1 MTVVYEDGE
10 LVIKKK
16 NKKEFIFLIK
26 KWDGEY
32 KKFWVNFPFS
42 LIKIIS
48 TKKDE
53 GQKEYT
59 MHINKAEM
67 LDDLIKRH
75 KNLSYIDCLTMLYDI
90 GNQLQSL
97 EMFNMGMPF
106 LKLSDIMVVNDRHF
120 FIVNTSRVLPIS
132 NDRIT
137 INTPYKRTPFF
148 SPELQNLNGIPAK
161 LNWKTS
167 YYSLASLV
175 VYCLT
180 GEHILGNK
188 LSSGEIM
195 DKLYETKLFWALQRC
210 LVVNPE
216 DRYYLII

>member
-26 KWDGEY
+26 NWDGEY

-48 TKKDE
+48 TKKEKD
-53 GQKEYT
+53 QKEYT

-75 KNLSYIDCLTMLYDI
+75 KNLSYTDCLTMLYDI

-132 NDRIT
+132 NNRIT

-148 SPELQNLNGIPAK
+148 SPELQNLSGIPAK
-161 LNWKTS
+161 LNWKTA

-210 LVVNPE
+210 LVVDPE

>member
-26 KWDGEY
+26 NWDGEY

-48 TKKDE
+48 TKKEKD
-53 GQKEYT
+53 QKEYT

-75 KNLSYIDCLTMLYDI
+75 KNLSYTNCLTMLYDI

-132 NDRIT
+132 NNRIT

-148 SPELQNLNGIPAK
+148 SPELQNLSGIPAK
-161 LNWKTS
+161 LNWKTA

-210 LVVNPE
+210 LVVDPE

>member
-26 KWDGEY
+26 NWDGEY

-48 TKKDE
+48 TKKEKD
-53 GQKEYT
+53 QKEYT

>member
-75 KNLSYIDCLTMLYDI
+75 KNLSYTDCLTMLYDI

>member
-1 MTVVYEDGE
+1 MTVVYEDSE

-132 NDRIT
+132 NNRIT

-161 LNWKTS
+161 INWKTS

>member
-1 MTVVYEDGE
+1 MTVVYEDSE

>member
-48 TKKDE
+48 TKKEKD
-53 GQKEYT
+53 QKEYT

-75 KNLSYIDCLTMLYDI
+75 KNLSYTDCLTMLYDI

-132 NDRIT
+132 NNRIT

-148 SPELQNLNGIPAK
+148 SPELQNLSGIPAK
-161 LNWKTS
+161 LNWKTA